1 MSNYNP
7 LTASKNDI
15 VYCGDVV
22 VRVAQRLNAMN
33 LGAQWAATKKLA
45 ATITGVTSPMS
56 PFIASLF
63 AMLNQ
68 GMGNL
73 ALFSITDEELQC
85 LQATLWYEQ
94 QLAALKDV
102 EKIQFLKESIIYK
115 PVNTNTGSNASTSN
129 GSNAS
134 NGSTSN
140 SSNSSESNNTTLY
153 VALGLT
159 AIISISGVLWYTRR
173 QNPLYI

>member
-22 VRVAQRLNAMN
+22 VRVAQRINAMN
-33 LGAQWAATKKLA
+33 LGAQWGATKKLA
-45 ATITGVTSPMS
+45 ATITDVTSPMS

-63 AMLNQ
+63 AMLNK

-94 QLAALKDV
+94 QLASLKDV

-115 PVNTNTGSNASTSN
+115 PVNTNTGSNASN
-129 GSNAS
+129 GANA
-134 NGSTSN
+134 
-140 SSNSSESNNTTLY
+140 SNSSESNNTTLY

-159 AIISISGVLWYTRR
+159 AIISISGLLWYTRR